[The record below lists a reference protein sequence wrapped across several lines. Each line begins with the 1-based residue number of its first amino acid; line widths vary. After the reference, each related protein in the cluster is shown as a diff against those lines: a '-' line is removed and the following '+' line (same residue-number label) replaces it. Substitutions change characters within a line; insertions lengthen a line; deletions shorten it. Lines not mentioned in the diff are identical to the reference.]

1 MSQPLRNPYKTW
13 LRDLPA
19 TGTVQVCGCVCV
31 RQHPNR
37 VATMMDGT
45 TVTCEGQQL
54 AITTWSRQM
63 TGWRPITIYEHGCLE
78 RTGQTLESLRIA
90 A

>member
-1 MSQPLRNPYKTW
+1 
-13 LRDLPA
+13 
-19 TGTVQVCGCVCV
+19 
-31 RQHPNR
+31 
-37 VATMMDGT
+37 MMDGT

-54 AITTWSRQM
+54 AITTWRRQM
-63 TGWRPITIYEHGCLE
+63 TGWRSITIYEHGCLE